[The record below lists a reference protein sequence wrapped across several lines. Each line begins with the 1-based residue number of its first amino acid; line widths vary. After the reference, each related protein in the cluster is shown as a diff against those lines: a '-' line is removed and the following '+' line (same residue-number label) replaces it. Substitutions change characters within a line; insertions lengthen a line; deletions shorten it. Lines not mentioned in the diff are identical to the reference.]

1 MPAEKER
8 ALKIIRGVL
17 EEKDPDLLRPEYMR
31 AL

>member
-8 ALKIIRGVL
+8 ALALIRDVL
-17 EEKDPDLLRPEYMR
+17 ERKDPVLLRPEYMR